1 MKSLL
6 RLSLMTGLLA
16 ACAQDPTA
24 PPVPAMV
31 SDHSISTAAGVLTDN
46 QIIPIDLLVNIPC
59 ANGGLGED
67 VLLSGTLH
75 VLTHVT
81 ISNAGTLTIK
91 THFQPQGIT
100 GLGQVTGAKYQ
111 GTGVTQDIL
120 NLSFG
125 ETYTAVNNFRMV
137 GQGPGNN
144 FSVHETFHYTFNANG
159 TLTTVH
165 GSLTTSCK

>member
-1 MKSLL
+1 MKTLL
-6 RLSLMTGLLA
+6 RLGLMAGLLA
-16 ACAQDPTA
+16 ACANDPTA
-24 PPVPAMV
+24 PAAPASV

-46 QIIPIDLLVNIPC
+46 QIVPIDLLVNIPC
-59 ANGGLGED
+59 ANGGVGED
-67 VLLSGTLH
+67 VVLSGTLH

-125 ETYTAVNNFRMV
+125 ETYTLVNNFRMV

-144 FSVHETFHYTFNANG
+144 FSIHETFHYTINANG

-165 GSLTTSCK
+165 DRFTADCK